1 MSPKLRSDGL
11 GGFSGISSTLLLGSR
26 KHITFHNTHLLVLCL
41 LFTTTH
47 QTHTIACFS
56 LILDLQHS
64 NEFYRNIKHPGRR
77 VQCHIEN
84 ASFTKQLLLLLS
96 LIIFMSWLIHLI
108 LLSGDIES
116 NPGPNSVKS
125 LTDTTLSSLDSLS
138 NHLSIM
144 HLNIQSLV
152 PKLDLVEG
160 ESVAYDILV
169 FSESWLK
176 PEVREDSI
184 LIENYLQ
191 PFRTDRCDRPGGGV
205 VVYVRDT
212 LICMRRPDLEI
223 RGLEAVWV
231 VIQTKSKKVLI
242 EGFYRPQTAIL
253 NILTTSTKA

>member
-64 NEFYRNIKHPGRR
+64 NEFYQNIKHPGCR

-108 LLSGDIES
+108 LLSEDI
-116 NPGPNSVKS
+116 
-125 LTDTTLSSLDSLS
+125 
-138 NHLSIM
+138 
-144 HLNIQSLV
+144 
-152 PKLDLVEG
+152 
-160 ESVAYDILV
+160 
-169 FSESWLK
+169 
-176 PEVREDSI
+176 
-184 LIENYLQ
+184 
-191 PFRTDRCDRPGGGV
+191 
-205 VVYVRDT
+205 
-212 LICMRRPDLEI
+212 
-223 RGLEAVWV
+223 
-231 VIQTKSKKVLI
+231 
-242 EGFYRPQTAIL
+242 
-253 NILTTSTKA
+253 